1 MKKKHTHTIERGAN
15 PGEVRVVLNKRGGR
29 ITPGSSN
36 DPWAISELMALEAI
50 REEADRTRDL
60 EEMTLDEGESSDEV
74 RDSDAYRLAERREK
88 ERAAVYHSSDS
99 GSALSRVASGI
110 RSLAD
115 VVAGLLD
122 GRAK

>member
-1 MKKKHTHTIERGAN
+1 MKRRTHAHTIEHGST
-15 PGEVRVVLNKRGGR
+15 PGEVRVVLNKRGGQ

-36 DPWAISELMALEAI
+36 DPWAISELMAIEAI
-50 REEADRTRDL
+50 REEADRARDL
-60 EEMTLDEGESSDEV
+60 EEMALDSEEDTEEK
-74 RDSDAYRLAERREK
+74 RIAERRDK

-115 VVAGLLD
+115 VVAGLLE
-122 GRAK
+122 GRASRD